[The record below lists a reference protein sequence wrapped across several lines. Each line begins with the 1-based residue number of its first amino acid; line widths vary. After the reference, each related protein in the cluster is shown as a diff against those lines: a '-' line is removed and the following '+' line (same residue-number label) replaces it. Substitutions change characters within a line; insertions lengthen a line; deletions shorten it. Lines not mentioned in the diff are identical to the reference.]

1 MGRGGRTITVGRQ
14 GPQKFFQVPKSL
26 ENFLLSAPLQP
37 LTANSDCANGGQPKS
52 PRPISAGRHVF
63 ILEPGA
69 PRRKEH
75 NIEKINRQAK
85 TVGCWEEILVPI
97 EVEALHDTYHTNPE
111 EVLTPNEVLDIIVE
125 WNGGIAS
132 GYHIRSIISRVYGV
146 EL

>member
-1 MGRGGRTITVGRQ
+1 M
-14 GPQKFFQVPKSL
+14 
-26 ENFLLSAPLQP
+26 
-37 LTANSDCANGGQPKS
+37 
-52 PRPISAGRHVF
+52 
-63 ILEPGA
+63 EPGA

-132 GYHIRSIISRVYGV
+132 GYHIRSIISRICGV